1 MTHRARVSVVTDA
14 VSPDF
19 YFPLWHKYYG
29 TFFGTR
35 NLHVICFGDDGVSFS
50 EWALGSIEHAPVF
63 NNAERARYVSHKV
76 NRLLEV
82 SDIVIRCD
90 VDEFLVPNPK
100 LYNDLRHYIEEL
112 KTGHVTSFGYD
123 VLQAANEAG
132 LDLEMPILGAQRRF
146 AYAVDSLC
154 KTSIVSSATHW
165 GGGFHASSKPPL
177 FNELYMFHL
186 KLADLD
192 LQMQIGTS
200 VARHADEKKFHEY
213 HSRTKDV
220 FLTQARQYFSRPPVA
235 GFDAFAMKAF
245 FEDYLHRTKF
255 GNGMYYTEEF
265 KHDRTLLEIPGEF
278 YGKL

>member
-1 MTHRARVSVVTDA
+1 MTHRAHVSVVTDA

-19 YFPLWHKYYG
+19 YFPLWHNYYSK
-29 TFFGTR
+29 FFGSA
-35 NLHVICFGDDGVSFS
+35 NLHVICFGDNGVNFS
-50 EWALGSIEHAPVF
+50 EWALGSVDQAPAF
-63 NNAERARYVSHKV
+63 NNAERARYVSDKV
-76 NRLLEV
+76 NRLLRV

-100 LYNDLRHYIEEL
+100 LYNDLGHYIEEL

-123 VLQAANEAG
+123 VLQAPDEAG
-132 LDLEMPILGAQRRF
+132 LDLRAPILGAQRHF

-154 KTSIVSSATHW
+154 KTSVVSSPTRW
-165 GGGFHASSKPPL
+165 GAGFHASSNPPL

-200 VARHADEKKFHEY
+200 VARRADEERFREY

-220 FLTQARQYFSRPPVA
+220 FLSQARQYFSTPPVV
-235 GFDAFAMKAF
+235 GFDAFTMKPF
-245 FEDYLHRTKF
+245 FEAYLQRTKVR
-255 GNGMYYTEEF
+255 NGMYYTEEF
-265 KHDRTLLEIPGEF
+265 KHDRTLLEIPNEF
-278 YGKL
+278 YLKL